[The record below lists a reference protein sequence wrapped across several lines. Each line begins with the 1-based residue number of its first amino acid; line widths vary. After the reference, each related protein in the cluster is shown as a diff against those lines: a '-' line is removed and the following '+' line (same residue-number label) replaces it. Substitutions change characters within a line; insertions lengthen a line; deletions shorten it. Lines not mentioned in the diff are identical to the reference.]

1 MDKRALRVLMLDDSD
16 KAIAWL
22 DDEPIMMNDFDQLVY
37 VAKKLGIDLK
47 SVDMKT
53 GYDLFDYDDTE
64 EAMDELYDML
74 EDRPRGTPP
83 PKYSEIPAI
92 LRERIEADE

>member
-1 MDKRALRVLMLDDSD
+1 MDKRALRILILDDSND
-16 KAIAWL
+16 AIAWL
-22 DDEPIMMNDFDQLVY
+22 DDEPIMMNDFDQVVY
-37 VAKKLGIDLK
+37 ALAKKLNIDLK
-47 SVDMKT
+47 T
-53 GYDLFDYDDTE
+53 AHYLYDDNDQAVMD
-64 EAMDELYDML
+64 AMYELYDML